1 MREVSRSRFQ
11 PFRQLPTCLLTSPF
25 TQMKDPKNLEIEVA
39 KLVSEILGETVGS
52 DASRL
57 TVARWDSLKHM
68 EVIFAFEEAYG
79 VRLDEAEM
87 AALSSVKGLAERAMK
102 QA

>member
-1 MREVSRSRFQ
+1 
-11 PFRQLPTCLLTSPF
+11 
-25 TQMKDPKNLEIEVA
+25 MKDPKNLEIEVA
-39 KLVSEILGETVGS
+39 KLISEILGETVGS

>member
-1 MREVSRSRFQ
+1 
-11 PFRQLPTCLLTSPF
+11 
-25 TQMKDPKNLEIEVA
+25 MKDLKNLEIEVA
-39 KLVSEILGETVGS
+39 KLVSEILGEPVGL

-57 TVARWDSLKHM
+57 TAAGWDSLKHM
-68 EVIFAFEEAYG
+68 EIIFAFEEAYG

>member
-1 MREVSRSRFQ
+1 
-11 PFRQLPTCLLTSPF
+11 
-25 TQMKDPKNLEIEVA
+25 MKDPKNLEIEVA
-39 KLVSEILGETVGS
+39 KLVSEILGETVGT

>member
-1 MREVSRSRFQ
+1 
-11 PFRQLPTCLLTSPF
+11 
-25 TQMKDPKNLEIEVA
+25 MKDPKNLEIEVA
-39 KLVSEILGETVGS
+39 KLISEILGETVGS

-57 TVARWDSLKHM
+57 TVAGWDSLKHM
-68 EVIFAFEEAYG
+68 EIIFAFEEAYG

>member
-1 MREVSRSRFQ
+1 
-11 PFRQLPTCLLTSPF
+11 
-25 TQMKDPKNLEIEVA
+25 MKDPKNLEIEVA

-87 AALSSVKGLAERAMK
+87 TALSSDKGLAERAMK

>member
-1 MREVSRSRFQ
+1 
-11 PFRQLPTCLLTSPF
+11 
-25 TQMKDPKNLEIEVA
+25 MKNPKNLEIEVA

>member
-1 MREVSRSRFQ
+1 
-11 PFRQLPTCLLTSPF
+11 
-25 TQMKDPKNLEIEVA
+25 MKDPKNLEIEVA

-68 EVIFAFEEAYG
+68 EIIFAFEEAYG

>member
-1 MREVSRSRFQ
+1 
-11 PFRQLPTCLLTSPF
+11 
-25 TQMKDPKNLEIEVA
+25 MKDPKNLEIEVA

>member
-1 MREVSRSRFQ
+1 
-11 PFRQLPTCLLTSPF
+11 
-25 TQMKDPKNLEIEVA
+25 MKDLKTLETEVA
-39 KLVSEILGETVGS
+39 KLASDILGETVGP

-68 EVIFAFEEAYG
+68 EIIFAFEEAYG
-79 VRLDEAEM
+79 VRLDESEM
-87 AALSSVKGLAERAMK
+87 ATLSSVRGLAERAMK

>member
-1 MREVSRSRFQ
+1 
-11 PFRQLPTCLLTSPF
+11 
-25 TQMKDPKNLEIEVA
+25 MKDRKNLEIEVA
-39 KLVSEILGETVGS
+39 KLVSEILSEPVGPE
-52 DASRL
+52 ASRL
-57 TVARWDSLKHM
+57 TVVGWDSLKHM

-87 AALSSVKGLAERAMK
+87 AVLTSVKGLAERAMK